1 MGPASTT
8 GLALPCPREKV
19 EMDRIKD
26 VISKSLF
33 NG

>member
-1 MGPASTT
+1 MGEPSTSGA
-8 GLALPCPREKV
+8 GLPWLREIV
-19 EMDRIKD
+19 VIDRIKD